1 MLIETPVDRAAQ
13 VELFRRLPLELR
25 ERDQWVVWLAVP
37 RPGKLKPD
45 KVPFQPYLKQRV
57 PAKINDPRTWG
68 SFGAAIT
75 VYELG
80 RNPLYSGISYA
91 ITPDDRMTFVD
102 LDNVR
107 DPETAITQEWA
118 CDLLEELRATYIE
131 LSPSG
136 TGLHALVKG
145 RLPRD
150 GRRRSVSGQLEM
162 YDSGRFATMTGL
174 AVEIDDG
181 IR

>member
-1 MLIETPVDRAAQ
+1 MVTQQKDRAAQ
-13 VELFRRLPLELR
+13 VELFRGLPQELR
-25 ERDQWVVWLAVP
+25 DRDQWVVWLSVP
-37 RPGKLKPD
+37 RPGRLKPD
-45 KVPFQPYLKQRV
+45 KVPFQPYLKKRV
-57 PAKINDPRTWG
+57 PARINDPRTWG

-75 VYELG
+75 VYEFG
-80 RNPLYSGISYA
+80 RDPLYDGISYA
-91 ITPDDRMTFVD
+91 ITPADNMTFVD

-107 DPETAITQEWA
+107 DPETAIVQDWA

-136 TGLHALVKG
+136 KGLHALVKG

-150 GRRRSVSGQLEM
+150 GRRRSMSGQLEM